1 MKYKSIKTKYLIYA
15 GLLTAFILRVFNL
28 NYQGLW
34 NDELYTAVSSH
45 PRLSIIDVVDFLKRD
60 IHPPLHNILTNL
72 WTKTFSYSD
81 TSLRMFNIVLG
92 VFGTLSIYH
101 LAKELFNKKVA
112 IYAFIFSIVNF
123 YLISYSQEVR
133 AYGML
138 FLLGNYS
145 FYFFIKLIKQEL
157 TIKNSI
163 WYVIATTSML
173 YTHYFSLFIVAG
185 QFFSFF
191 LFMNWGNFM
200 KKKWQYIVTFAL
212 PNLIFLLWVPY
223 ILDNLEK
230 EKGNWRDEASLSLV
244 FKYLHDF
251 FNDYLI
257 ASISL
262 VLLLITMLYLVFKKR
277 IKNKNVDSFYKD
289 ALFPLGV
296 LVVWIVSYFLIPYVK
311 SSFSFSMMFNR
322 YFLPLV
328 APILILLAFYVSKL
342 PSKRTRQSIVAAF
355 AIYSLFLLFLNKN
368 PYFEYTHT
376 YRENVKELKEIDPD
390 AHVFYISKNWHYFE
404 HYLRLNHFNKSR
416 KNFNAFKKIVLDDTP
431 PDEYYVLLNLRPI
444 PAKYKDGIP
453 VVDGYEKA
461 ETKVFRNMYNLKC
474 TQRIKYVKKKA
485 PIAKVALND
494 TIQ

>member
-1 MKYKSIKTKYLIYA
+1 MKIEIKYQYLIYV
-15 GLLTAFILRVFNL
+15 GLIVAFLLRAFNL

-34 NDELYTAVSSH
+34 NDELYTAVTSH
-45 PRLSIIDVVDFLKRD
+45 PRLSIGEVIDFLKRD

-112 IYAFIFSIVNF
+112 IYAFIFSIVNY
-123 YLISYSQEVR
+123 YLIFYSQEVR

-138 FLLGNYS
+138 CLLANYS
-145 FYFFIKLIKQEL
+145 FLFFVRLIRSDFSFKDA
-157 TIKNSI
+157 I
-163 WYVIATTSML
+163 WYVLATTAML
-173 YTHYFSLFIVAG
+173 YTHYFSLFVVAG
-185 QFFSFF
+185 QFFAFF
-191 LFMNWGNFM
+191 IFMNWNRFRT
-200 KKKWQYIVTFAL
+200 KIWHYLVTFAL

-223 ILDNLEK
+223 IFDNLEK
-230 EKGNWRDEASLSLV
+230 PQGNWRDEASFGLV

-257 ASISL
+257 STISFA
-262 VLLLITMLYLVFKKR
+262 LLFITIIYLLFRRIIKR
-277 IKNKNVDSFYKD
+277 KTLTSFYGK
-289 ALFPLGV
+289 AIFPIGI
-296 LVVWIVSYFLIPYVK
+296 LVVWILVYFSLPYIK

-322 YFLPLV
+322 YFVPLV
-328 APILILLAFYVSKL
+328 APIIILLAFYVSKI
-342 PSKRTRQSIVAAF
+342 PSRKIRQSIVVVF
-355 AIYSLFLLFLNKN
+355 SIYSLFLLFLNSK
-368 PYFEYTHT
+368 PYFEYSHT
-376 YRENVKELKEIDPD
+376 YRENVLELKEINPD
-390 AHVFYISKNWHYFE
+390 AHVFFISKNWHYFE
-404 HYLRLNHFNKSR
+404 HYLRINNFNKSR
-416 KNFNAFKKIVLDDTP
+416 KNSGPFSQMVLKDN